1 MIRLPV
7 LGGAAA
13 SELEVS
19 EATFA
24 AAFNEPL
31 VHQVVVS
38 YLSASRA
45 GTKAQKSRA
54 MVSGGGRKPWK
65 QKGSGRARAGS
76 TRSPLWRGG
85 GKVFAARPR
94 TFDAKVNKKMYR
106 GAMRAILAELVRQ
119 KRLHVLDP
127 GALALSAP
135 KTRELV
141 GRIRDW
147 GLGEASLLLV
157 VEAHDERLA
166 LAARNLP
173 DVDVC
178 TVEALDPVRLVR
190 FEAVAI
196 TAPALKTMEHK
207 MEEVRS

>member
-1 MIRLPV
+1 MRLPV
-7 LGGAAA
+7 VGGAAA
-13 SELEVS
+13 AELEVA

-24 AAFNEPL
+24 TTFNEPL

-38 YLSASRA
+38 YLAASRA

-54 MVSGGGRKPWK
+54 LVSGGGRKPWK

-85 GKVFAARPR
+85 GKIFAARPR
-94 TFDAKVNKKMYR
+94 AFNPKINRKMYR
-106 GAMRAILAELVRQ
+106 GAMRSILAELVRR
-119 KRLHVLDP
+119 KRLLVLDP
-127 GALALSAP
+127 GAVALSAP

-141 GRIRDW
+141 ARIRDW
-147 GLGEASLLLV
+147 GVDEGSLLLV

-173 DVDVC
+173 DVDVS

-190 FEAVAI
+190 FVSVAI
-196 TAPALKTMEHK
+196 TAPALKK
-207 MEEVRS
+207 IEEMLA

>member
-1 MIRLPV
+1 MRLPV
-7 LGGAAA
+7 VGGAAA
-13 SELEVS
+13 TELEVA

-24 AAFNEPL
+24 SAFNEPL

-38 YLSASRA
+38 YLAASRA

-54 MVSGGGRKPWK
+54 AVRGGGRKPWK

-85 GKVFAARPR
+85 GKIFAARPR
-94 TFDAKVNKKMYR
+94 SFDPKVNRKMYR

-119 KRLHVLDP
+119 KKLTVLDP
-127 GALALSAP
+127 GAVALSAP

-141 GRIRDW
+141 GRIRSW
-147 GLGEASLLLV
+147 GVEAMSLLLV

-178 TVEALDPVRLVR
+178 SVEALDPVRLVN
-190 FEAVAI
+190 FEAIAM
-196 TAPALKTMEHK
+196 TAPALKK
-207 MEEVRS
+207 IEEALA

>member
-1 MIRLPV
+1 MRLPV
-7 LGGAAA
+7 VGGAAA
-13 SELEVS
+13 AELEVA
-19 EATFA
+19 EATFDA
-24 AAFNEPL
+24 SFNEPL

-38 YLSASRA
+38 YLAAARA

-54 MVSGGGRKPWK
+54 LVSGGGRKPWK

-94 TFDAKVNKKMYR
+94 SFEAKVNRKMYR

-119 KRLHVLDP
+119 KRLVVLDP
-127 GALALSAP
+127 GAVALSAP

-141 GRIRDW
+141 GRIRSW
-147 GLGEASLLLV
+147 GVDSASLLLV
-157 VEAHDERLA
+157 VEAHDERLT

-173 DVDVC
+173 AVDVC
-178 TVEALDPVRLVR
+178 SVEALDPVRLVH
-190 FEAVAI
+190 FEAVAV
-196 TAPALKTMEHK
+196 TAPALKK
-207 MEEVRS
+207 MEEALA